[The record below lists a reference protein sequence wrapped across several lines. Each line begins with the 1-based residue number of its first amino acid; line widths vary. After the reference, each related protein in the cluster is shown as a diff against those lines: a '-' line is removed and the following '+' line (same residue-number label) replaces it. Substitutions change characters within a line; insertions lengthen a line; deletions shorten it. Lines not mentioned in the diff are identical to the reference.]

1 MAIFDFRVTRMNFKM
16 TKMNFRTTR
25 MRQLITGSIL
35 SCAFVLAGCDSSNLD
50 ALESRL
56 LVADNNITSVEVTSP
71 SPVIQVGGSRALM
84 LIGTIGGV
92 QDAVTVVTDSA
103 TWSSSDSSI
112 ISVDSDGIVTGIAD
126 GSATITSTID
136 PLSSSIELS
145 ASSAPLQAITIE
157 ADATV
162 SAENTIDECTSVRFN
177 ASGDFGD
184 GEGPRPLTD
193 LVSWSLSAGNIGS
206 IDSDG
211 VLRSN
216 AAGVGIISAQL
227 DGIEDMFTLTVE
239 DNLESIEITSD
250 GTTLSARNSVQYTAT
265 ASFNDNINSVDIT
278 DNATWSLDAV
288 FASVSNTLPDN
299 GLVTATSTGTDTLSV
314 TCGGVTESL
323 SISSGSDTDIIELF
337 FDRVSPF
344 QSTFA
349 GEETISLSAFV
360 RFENGTNQD
369 VTEDSEWIIVENDN
383 ALNTVDN
390 SDGSRGEVTIRGPG
404 ELVIEVSFEDED
416 NDPPQT
422 FTSRF
427 TVISEEP

>member
-1 MAIFDFRVTRMNFKM
+1 MEFRVTMIDFRA
-16 TKMNFRTTR
+16 TSMNFRMTR
-25 MRQLITGSIL
+25 MRQLITGGIL
-35 SCAFVLAGCDSSNLD
+35 CYAVVLAGCDSSNLD
-50 ALESRL
+50 TLESRL

-71 SPVIQVGGSRALM
+71 SSVIQVGGSRALM

-92 QDAVTVVTDSA
+92 QDAVTVVTESA
-103 TWSSSDSSI
+103 SWSSSDSSI
-112 ISVDSDGIVTGIAD
+112 ISVDSDGVVTGIAD

-136 PLSSSIELS
+136 PLSSSIELT
-145 ASSAPLQAITIE
+145 ASSALLQAITIE
-157 ADATV
+157 ADSTV
-162 SAENTIDECTSVRFN
+162 SAQNTIDECTSVSFT

-184 GEGPRPLTD
+184 GDEARPLTD

-216 AAGVGIISAQL
+216 GAGLGIISAQL
-227 DGIEDMFTLTVE
+227 DGIMDTFTLTVA
-239 DNLESIEITSD
+239 DNLGSIKITSD
-250 GTTLSARNSVQYTAT
+250 GTTLSARNSVQYSAT
-265 ASFNDNINSVDIT
+265 ASFIDNTSTVDIT
-278 DNATWSLDAV
+278 DNATWTLDAF

-323 SISSGSDTDIIELF
+323 SISSGSDTEIIELF